1 MRIHRARRHGSA
13 SYPLRAPL
21 EPIGSA
27 PRRRAGALL
36 DPVVADSLHSDR
48 TTEEEIAMLTPYA
61 GAPYSYLDTGT
72 AAPFGIVELMPGVR
86 NLLDYAGVKSGERV
100 LLLTEH
106 TVDPVVIQAIAAGA
120 AYRDADVHIF
130 SVPPFSAGGWDREV
144 PAPFLAAA
152 HAEAD
157 VVISCTWWGE
167 VHSTPLFFD
176 EVAKRK
182 ARFLS
187 LHMTATASALATG
200 GRLPPEIY
208 YAIMRKVHARF
219 SGARALRLQTAL
231 GTDLTFRRMNVTPDS
246 GPMKPGMWRPFPY
259 GGVNFWPQDSEG
271 VFVVEDSTAT
281 GVPEEELRVTLENN
295 VVTAIEGGI
304 AAQQLRD
311 YSPEGY
317 YMRHAL
323 VGVNPKVRIA
333 GATQFEREK
342 HAGAFYL
349 GIDALSGGKADPSKP
364 GFAHC
369 DCQFDRPTL
378 TLDGATLVDQG
389 RLLALEDPEIR
400 EVAARFGPPEV
411 LLDTNPTMV
420 LPRRYTGGG

>member
-1 MRIHRARRHGSA
+1 M
-13 SYPLRAPL
+13 P
-21 EPIGSA
+21 
-27 PRRRAGALL
+27 
-36 DPVVADSLHSDR
+36 
-48 TTEEEIAMLTPYA
+48 LTPYA
-61 GAPYSYLDTGT
+61 GSPYSYLDTGT
-72 AAPFGIVELMPGVR
+72 AAPFGIVELMPGAR
-86 NLLDYAGVKSGERV
+86 NLMEYAGVQAGERL

-106 TVDPVVIQAIAAGA
+106 TVDPVVIQAIAAAA

-144 PAPFLAAA
+144 PSPFLTAA

-167 VHSTPLFFD
+167 VHSAPLFFD
-176 EVAKRK
+176 EVMKRK
-182 ARFLS
+182 ARFVS
-187 LHMTATASALATG
+187 LHMTATASAMATG
-200 GRLPPEIY
+200 ARLPPDVY
-208 YAIMRKVHARF
+208 YAIMRKVHARM
-219 SGARALRLQTAL
+219 SSADTLRVTTAR
-231 GTDLTFRRMNVTPDS
+231 GTDLSFAKMNITPDD

-259 GGVNFWPQDSEG
+259 GGVNFWPEHSEG
-271 VFVVEDSTAT
+271 VMVVEDSTVT

-295 VVTAIEGGI
+295 VVTAIEGGT

-311 YSPEGY
+311 YYGDGY

-349 GIDALSGGKADPSKP
+349 GIDALVDGKADPSKP
-364 GFAHC
+364 GFAHV

-378 TLDGATLVDQG
+378 ALDGEPLVEAG
-389 RLLALEDPEIR
+389 RLLLLDDPEIR
-400 EVAARFGPPEV
+400 ETAARFGPPEV

-420 LPRRYTGGG
+420 LPRRYTGGGRA